1 MDEKD
6 PPIMNSPKTFAVAL
20 EELGVYAKC
29 IYKSLRKLKKHTV
42 FVADILKALMNLTSV
57 NTVSGHQFS

>member
-6 PPIMNSPKTFAVAL
+6 PPIMNSPKIFAAAF
-20 EELGVYAKC
+20 EELGVFAKC
-29 IYKSLRKLKKHTV
+29 IYKNLRKLKKHSV

-57 NTVSGHQFS
+57 NTVSDHQFG